1 MKSLRKIFLYNW
13 HGFFKETIEV
23 NGAFLMTG
31 ENGSGK
37 STLLDALY
45 FLLSGGDDSHFNKAA
60 NDDGERTVESYM
72 RGRTGKFPN
81 PELRNDPN
89 LISHIALEFYDDVE
103 CVPFTIG
110 VVLEIQENAGNIG
123 RSFYHLKDT
132 GISEALFIIRDE
144 KGRESVMNFK
154 AMKKRIDES
163 VLNDLSSG
171 TRSEIRRR
179 LYSVLSIDD
188 RRYYTLLKSAL
199 AFRPI
204 KNVGEFVY
212 KFLMQERD
220 VNIDNIRRT
229 IQSYRDINSRIKEDE
244 EKSRYLK
251 QVLETGK
258 NLKNCHRQL
267 LMNKALL
274 HDIGREKA
282 ESELGRSRDSITES
296 EIRLKAEQQKKNML
310 NSDIDDITGTIHDLG
325 NNETLRALNELR
337 INLNH
342 EKGKLADME
351 KRESDFNRMLM
362 EEDGLCMDAGFNP
375 GLGDCIKSRDF
386 AGLRKCAEQH
396 SERIKTL
403 LDDTGKEYY
412 GLLDQ
417 ENKLADRLRKLE
429 DDKQRL
435 SRGLP
440 KYSRQFENLREC
452 VRKSILETTGEDM
465 ELRPICERME
475 INDPTGVWRS
485 AIEGTLG
492 DRRFDL
498 IIPHKAYPAALEAYL
513 KEKGPRNIFRM
524 GIVDEADIG
533 KAAASVY
540 KDGSGTLLSS
550 MLVSDVPSVDL
561 HVKACLSGVV
571 CSTEQDLP
579 FRENAVTSSCMRKTG
594 DTVFHLDP
602 GEYGLPYIGTEA
614 IRIQLET
621 LEKQIGELSEEIKET
636 KERKQEKENLKR
648 ILEKSR
654 INVILSFDKDIWTEK
669 DIFRSHVDELID
681 RERKLVAES
690 DQVVHDIDDF
700 EKKKR
705 LKIQEREETDR
716 KISELNGN
724 IAICNNNAATA
735 KARIEEENEHFMS
748 LISTDRDMKA
758 FEDFKAA
765 NKVGMK
771 QVNDRI
777 RNLEQQFGDDK
788 DLILKEMTLY
798 IERFD
803 FDATPDLDSLD
814 SFEMEFNTVVTRNL
828 ATYKAKLDAA
838 KEEATILFQNAYV
851 AEIRRHIKEEKRNI
865 AKLNKVLEDKPF
877 GYDGE
882 VYQFVISRSENPDFA
897 AYYDIFNSNE
907 DFNVNDL
914 FTDQLS
920 EKNSTLLKDLFDRLT
935 RETPNK
941 DDEKAIREYT
951 DYRKFMSYDIRIRN
965 KEGEESFFSKI
976 NKEKSG
982 GETQTPFYVIIA
994 ASFDQISQNSRLG
1007 SAGCVVMFDE
1017 AFNNMDEAH
1026 IDAMMR
1032 YFRQLSI
1039 QPIISVPTERCQTIF
1054 PYVDTAVGMV
1064 KVKDKIIPR
1073 PFIRET
1079 NR

>member
-13 HGFFKETIEV
+13 HGFYNETIEV

-45 FLLSGGDDSHFNKAA
+45 FLLSGGNDKHFNKAA
-60 NDDGERTVESYM
+60 NDDGERSVESYM
-72 RGRTGKFPN
+72 RGRTGKYPN
-81 PELRNDPN
+81 PELRSEPN

-103 CVPFTIG
+103 CVPLTIG
-110 VVLEIQENAGNIG
+110 VVLEIQENANSIG
-123 RSFYHLKDT
+123 RSFYHLKNT
-132 GISEALFIIRDE
+132 GISEDLFIDRDGQ
-144 KGRESVMNFK
+144 GREYVLNYR

-179 LYSVLSIDD
+179 LYAVLSIDD
-188 RRYYTLLKSAL
+188 KRYYTLLTSAL

-212 KFLMQERD
+212 KFLMQEKD
-220 VNIDNIRRT
+220 VNIDNIRKT
-229 IQSYRDINSRIKEDE
+229 IQSYRDLNSRIKEDE
-244 EKSRYLK
+244 AKSRYLEL
-251 QVLETGK
+251 VIGLGR
-258 NLKNCHRQL
+258 NLNDSSRELQ
-267 LMNKALL
+267 MNNALL

-282 ESELGRSRDSITES
+282 EAELQGFNTSITES
-296 EIRLKAEQQKKNML
+296 EIRLKAEEQKKNML
-310 NSDIDDITGTIHDLG
+310 NSDIDDITGTIRDLN
-325 NNETLRALNELR
+325 NNETLRALNELK
-337 INLNH
+337 IKLSY
-342 EKGKLADME
+342 EKKTLADLE
-351 KRESDFNRMLM
+351 KNESDFNKMLL
-362 EEDGLCMDAGFNP
+362 EEDGLCMKAGFNP
-375 GLGDCIKSRDF
+375 GFSELVKVRDF
-386 AGLRKCAEQH
+386 AELRKCAEQH

-403 LDDTGKEYY
+403 KENTGKECYA
-412 GLLDQ
+412 LEVEEEDLDI
-417 ENKLADRLRKLE
+417 KLNRLE
-429 DDKQRL
+429 DEKQRL

-440 KYSRQFENLREC
+440 KYPQQFENLRDC
-452 VRKSILETTGEDM
+452 VRRSILEQTGEDL
-465 ELRPICERME
+465 ELRPICEQME
-475 INDPTGVWRS
+475 INDPTGVWRN

-513 KEKGPRNIFRM
+513 REKGRLNISRM
-524 GIVDEADIG
+524 GIVDEADVG
-533 KAAASVY
+533 RTKDSDNE
-540 KDGSGTLLSS
+540 DGSTPFLSS
-550 MLVSDVPSVDL
+550 MLVSDVPSVDS

-571 CSTEQDLP
+571 CSTEHDLLS
-579 FRENAVTSSCMRKTG
+579 RENAVTSSCMRKNG

-602 GEYGLPYIGTEA
+602 SEYGLPYIGIEA
-614 IRIQLET
+614 IRIRLDTIGNEIEKLSAELE
-621 LEKQIGELSEEIKET
+621 EKRG
-636 KERKQEKENLKR
+636 RRQEKEDLKK

-654 INVILSFDKDIWTEK
+654 IDLILASEKDVWTEK
-669 DIFRSHVDELID
+669 DICRNQIDNFVD
-681 RERKLVAES
+681 RKRDLEAES
-690 DQVVHDIDDF
+690 GQVVHDIRNF
-700 EKKKR
+700 EEKKR
-705 LKIQEREETDR
+705 LMLQEREETDGRIAELNR
-716 KISELNGN
+716 KIEQCR
-724 IAICNNNAATA
+724 INAESR
-735 KARIEEENEHFMS
+735 KSHIEEENGHFTR
-748 LISTDRDMKA
+748 LISTDRDLRM
-758 FEDFKAA
+758 FEVFKAEHKA
-765 NKVGMK
+765 GLK
-771 QVNDRI
+771 QI
-777 RNLEQQFGDDK
+777 SEQIAKLEQQLGDYSNRM
-788 DLILKEMTLY
+788 LKEMTLY

-803 FDATPDLDSLD
+803 FDATPDLDSLN
-814 SFEMEFNTVVTRNL
+814 SFETEYNTVVTRNL
-828 ATYKAKLDAA
+828 ATYKSRLEVA
-838 KEEATILFQNAYV
+838 KEEATLLFQNAYV

-865 AKLNKVLEDKPF
+865 SKLNKVLEDKPF

-882 VYQFVISRSENPDFA
+882 VYQFVISKSENPEFA
-897 AYYDIFNSNE
+897 EYYDIFNSNE
-907 DFNVNDL
+907 DFNMNDL

-935 RETPNK
+935 METPNK

-994 ASFDQISQNSRLG
+994 ASFDQISQNSRMG

-1079 NR
+1079 GR